1 MRSNYRWYLTGLSHS
16 ILVGLLL
23 LLGIYGQDNKSDC
36 YPELRVQRNTVW
48 KASPGDYLE
57 INCTVI
63 LCPDSSSFIL
73 WRKIIGSDWV
83 PVKRT
88 ALIEIKWQRRRNNGT
103 SFLVF
108 KRIDVNDSGLYQCTL
123 ESAVSHGIHV
133 TVSESVEGTTVV
145 NQKNETGSVDGTT
158 MNNQKKETDITPGQR
173 DSFLEGLWLYVY
185 KSAVLVVFV
194 IMVLTIFML
203 SKHGCKGVCP
213 SRQPKIEEQP
223 ERQNIAIPLTE
234 PVSPRPKPSPHQA
247 QQKRRSNSLPDSIY
261 EKITASEHLTCAAA
275 NQVAAPVEDDCTDG
289 TRKWYEANL

>member
-23 LLGIYGQDNKSDC
+23 LLGIYGQDNGSDC
-36 YPELRVQRNTVW
+36 YPEIRVQRNTVW
-48 KASPGDYLE
+48 KASPGDCLE
-57 INCTVI
+57 INCPVI
-63 LCPDSSSFIL
+63 ICTNSSSSFIL
-73 WRKIIGSDWV
+73 WRKIIGSEWV

-108 KRIDVNDSGLYQCTL
+108 KRIDVNDSGLYQCIL
-123 ESAVSHGIHV
+123 ETAGSHSINV
-133 TVSESVEGTTVV
+133 TVTESVEDSTVV
-145 NQKNETGSVDGTT
+145 NQKNET
-158 MNNQKKETDITPGQR
+158 NITPGQR
-173 DSFLEGLWLYVY
+173 DSFLEVLWLYVY

-223 ERQNIAIPLTE
+223 ERQNIAIP
-234 PVSPRPKPSPHQA
+234 VSPRPKPSPHQA
-247 QQKRRSNSLPDSIY
+247 QQNRRSNSPPDSIY
-261 EKITASEHLTCAAA
+261 ENITASDQHLTCAAA